1 MTALARGIFRL
12 RRGAG
17 ERWVLLV
24 LAGLWPMIGMGLV
37 SGAALWRGE
46 LLQLSVVTMFGLTL
60 LLATVR
66 EVVPERGRA
75 AGAATPLAE
84 LELGLC
90 LLTAVFMLVAATGGP
105 RSFLYPLV
113 YALISFL
120 MVLHRR
126 RWVAVIWL
134 ASALV
139 LEALVVF
146 AAFGERT
153 ITTFA
158 YHTTFI
164 GFFAAGNLLVLS
176 SLARRLRLGHAQKVA
191 DALDRV
197 RQEARDFRLIASQLP
212 PESRARS
219 REDEELRMAVAAVET
234 IHEQLF
240 HNVDLLRTSLQLH
253 TCALLWIQA
262 GSQGRHPHLQV
273 RELST
278 GSELVGNQRD
288 LDNPGILASVL
299 TDPKPLR
306 LHALGGRRLPPYYA
320 GPEDVTDLCVVPLLD
335 GPNLRGLLCADRLG
349 DRPFSDGEEDVLAKA
364 AAHILRVVE
373 QERAFLAVERGKYE
387 QEQFYR
393 ASELLNDALT
403 QRAVC
408 DKTFTAV
415 RLIAHYDLAVITTH
429 EELASDHRVLAVD
442 VGAQAPEAWR
452 TAAAGLEGHRF
463 EGGGGLV
470 GMAVKN
476 RHFMPA
482 SGDMVDA
489 STVIFDRAHRLR
501 HLESLLVL
509 PLHRGDRVIGAIT
522 LASARGRQYPAST
535 REMLRVISHQVGV
548 SLDNAHMYEAMEE
561 RATTDGLTGL
571 TNHRAFQERMTQ
583 LHALSERAGGKYSV
597 ILTDIDHFKA
607 VNDTYGHPVGDEV
620 LRRVAAIL
628 AGRSRKVDIV
638 ARYGGE
644 EFCLVLPDT
653 DAAGAEHF
661 ANELREEI
669 AAQVMQSEHGT
680 FRVTMSMGVAQ
691 FPADGAERATL
702 IERAD
707 QALYD
712 CKEHGRNQVRRFGAG
727 G

>member
-1 MTALARGIFRL
+1 MTALARGLYRL

-17 ERWVLLV
+17 DRWVLFV

-37 SGAALWRGE
+37 SGPALWRGE

-60 LLATVR
+60 MLATVR
-66 EVVPERGRA
+66 EVLPERGRS

-113 YALISFL
+113 YALVSFL
-120 MVLHRR
+120 MVLHRS
-126 RWVAVIWL
+126 RWVAAIWL
-134 ASALV
+134 GAALL

-146 AAFGERT
+146 AAFGERS
-153 ITTFA
+153 IATFA
-158 YHTTFI
+158 YHATFI
-164 GFFAAGNLLVLS
+164 GFFAAGNILVLS
-176 SLARRLRLGHAQKVA
+176 SLARRLRHGHKQKLA

-197 RQEARDFRLIASQLP
+197 RQEARDYRLIASQLP
-212 PESRARS
+212 PESRSRT

-240 HNVDLLRTSLQLH
+240 HNVDLLRTSLNLH
-253 TCALLWIQA
+253 TCALLWCEGA
-262 GSQGRHPHLQV
+262 DGRTLAV
-273 RELST
+273 REMST
-278 GSELVGNQRD
+278 GSDAVGERRR
-288 LDNPGILASVL
+288 LDGPGMLASVL
-299 TDPKPLR
+299 GDPKPLR
-306 LHALGGRRLPPYYA
+306 LHALGGKRRPPYYA
-320 GPEDVTDLCVVPLLD
+320 GPEDVTDVCVVPLLD
-335 GPNLRGLLCADRLG
+335 GPNLRGLLCADRIG
-349 DRPFSDGEEDVLAKA
+349 DHPFSAAEEDVLAKA

-387 QEQFYR
+387 QEKFYR
-393 ASELLNDALT
+393 ASELLNEALT
-403 QRAVC
+403 QREVC
-408 DKTFTAV
+408 DKTLVAV
-415 RLIAHYDLAVITTH
+415 RHIAHYDVAVITTTREH
-429 EELASDHRVLAVD
+429 DGRHRVLAVD
-442 VGAQAPEAWR
+442 VGADAPEDWR
-452 TAAAGLEGHRF
+452 SAAQGLQDHEFSG
-463 EGGGGLV
+463 EGGLV

-482 SGDMVDA
+482 SGDLVDA
-489 STVIFDRAHRLR
+489 STVIFDRAHRFK

-509 PLHRGDRVIGAIT
+509 PLVRGDRVIGSIT
-522 LASARGRQYPAST
+522 LASARARQYPAGT

-571 TNHRAFQERMTQ
+571 TNHRAFQERMAQ
-583 LHALSERAGGKYSV
+583 LHALSERVGGKYSV
-597 ILTDIDHFKA
+597 ILTDIDHFKSI
-607 VNDTYGHPVGDEV
+607 NDTYGHPVGDAV

-653 DAAGAEHF
+653 DAAGAAHF

-680 FRVTMSMGVAQ
+680 FHVTISMGVAQ
-691 FPADGAERATL
+691 YPADGSERATL

-707 QALYD
+707 QALYY
-712 CKEHGRNQVRRFGAG
+712 CKEHGRNRVHRFG
-727 G
+727 